1 MNNCQNLFLLFI
13 FLSCTPVT
21 ETNWPFLPSVSN
33 TWKSI
38 QTFGG
43 SKEDVANAVI
53 ITNDGGFAIVGNTQS
68 NDGDF
73 SNKVRTGSDI
83 FLMKFNDEAK
93 LQWIKTYG
101 GAGDDRGHG
110 LIELSDKGFALIGY
124 SKSSDGDASINKGQH
139 DNWVLRTDSK
149 GNLLWEKSFG
159 FLGHDHAYNIIATS
173 DGGLFFNGFLDVT
186 ASNGLGQN
194 KKEAHFSARHGVGEF
209 WVHKID
215 LEGNIE
221 WRRYF
226 GGTRNDRSYD
236 AIQSKD
242 DAYVIVGASESQD
255 VDIRNPRGS
264 YDVWVIKIDSSGN
277 LLWERSIGGSEYD
290 KGNAIIETNAGEYL
304 VLGYTFSSDGDIL
317 SNAGSSDILLARLS
331 PSGSFQGLKTL
342 GGSGFDSAK
351 ALIERPDGTLVFVG
365 QRNSSNI
372 SVGEQTINNDVSLY
386 FTLPNGSLIQNTNL
400 SGSGLDQANDLVL
413 TQKGEVIVVGSSES
427 SSGNFKDSKGEKDI
441 FIAFWH

>member
-1 MNNCQNLFLLFI
+1 M
-13 FLSCTPVT
+13 
-21 ETNWPFLPSVSN
+21 PSVSN
-33 TWKSI
+33 TWESI

-53 ITNDGGFAIVGNTQS
+53 ITSDGGFAIVGNTQS

-101 GAGDDRGHG
+101 GSGDDRGHG
-110 LIELSDKGFALIGY
+110 LVELADEGFALIGY

-186 ASNGLGQN
+186 ASNGQGQN
-194 KKEAHFSARHGVGEF
+194 KKEVHFSARHGVGEF

-226 GGTRNDRSYD
+226 
-236 AIQSKD
+236 
-242 DAYVIVGASESQD
+242 
-255 VDIRNPRGS
+255 
-264 YDVWVIKIDSSGN
+264 
-277 LLWERSIGGSEYD
+277 
-290 KGNAIIETNAGEYL
+290 
-304 VLGYTFSSDGDIL
+304 
-317 SNAGSSDILLARLS
+317 
-331 PSGSFQGLKTL
+331 
-342 GGSGFDSAK
+342 
-351 ALIERPDGTLVFVG
+351 
-365 QRNSSNI
+365 
-372 SVGEQTINNDVSLY
+372 
-386 FTLPNGSLIQNTNL
+386 
-400 SGSGLDQANDLVL
+400 
-413 TQKGEVIVVGSSES
+413 
-427 SSGNFKDSKGEKDI
+427 
-441 FIAFWH
+441 